1 MTYPLGRDCMRMY
14 IETYGC
20 ALNKA
25 DTALMKSLL
34 SASGHEIV
42 QTIEDADVV
51 IINTCTVRKDSEERI
66 LKRLSVLKNL
76 NGKKLIVAGC
86 MAAAQPYTILK
97 YVPNASLLSPQN
109 VTEVVSLI
117 ESSAPKYLVGGERD
131 VSYLEPYLEDR
142 VATIPIAEGCLG
154 DCAFCIVKIA
164 RRRLRS
170 YRPGLIVRAVRKA
183 IEQGALEIDLTAQD
197 TGSYGI
203 DLGNV
208 RLPDLVRRV
217 LDEVNGDYMIRIGM
231 MNPDTILDVLDDL
244 IEILRDRRVFKYVHL
259 PLQSGSDK
267 VLRIMKRK
275 YSVDEYREIVKEL
288 RSKVEGITVATDIIV
303 GHPGEDDEDFEMTI
317 GVVKELMFDKVHIAQ
332 YTPRPR
338 TEAAAMKQVPEG
350 VKKARSTALALL
362 VEEIGI
368 RQNSEYIGSLARVLV
383 ATRSFRGDALGRTFN
398 YRPVVIKEPRSFRGY
413 GIVRI
418 VGATFFDLRGELEKS
433 WMKRKMITQSY
444 KPPSLGLN

>member
-1 MTYPLGRDCMRMY
+1 MRVY

-20 ALNKA
+20 ALNRA

-34 SASGHEIV
+34 SASGHEMV
-42 QTIEDADVV
+42 QTIDDADVV

-66 LKRLSVLKNL
+66 LKRLSALRNL
-76 NGKKLIVAGC
+76 NGKRLIVAGC

-97 YVPNASLLSPQN
+97 HVPNAVLLSPQH
-109 VTEVVSLI
+109 VTEIVSLV
-117 ESSAPKYLVGGERD
+117 ESSAPKHLVGGERD

-183 IEQGALEIDLTAQD
+183 VDSGALEIDLTAQD
-197 TGSYGI
+197 TGSYGV
-203 DLGNV
+203 DLGGV

-217 LDEVNGDYMIRIGM
+217 LAEVDGNYMIRIGM
-231 MNPDTILDVLDDL
+231 MNPDTISDVLDDL
-244 IEILRDRRVFKYVHL
+244 IEVLRDRRVFKYVHL

-267 VLRIMKRK
+267 VLRIMKRR
-275 YSVDEYREIVKEL
+275 YSVDEYREIVREL
-288 RSKVEGITVATDIIV
+288 RNKVEGVTIATDIIV

-317 GVVKELMFDKVHIAQ
+317 EIIKELMFDKVHIAQ

-338 TEAAAMKQVPEG
+338 TEAAAMRQVPEG
-350 VKKARSTALALL
+350 VKKARSTTLALL
-362 VEEIGI
+362 VEEIGMK
-368 RQNSEYIGSLARVLV
+368 QNFEYIGSLAKVLV

-398 YRPVVIKEPRSFRGY
+398 YKPVVIKEPKDFRGY
-413 GIVRI
+413 GVARI
-418 VGATFFDLRGELEKS
+418 VGATFFDLRGRLEK
-433 WMKRKMITQSY
+433 K
-444 KPPSLGLN
+444 LDEA